1 MGQEV
6 PKDRRYTMSP
16 EWKEA
21 YTKLMDAYS
30 QWEVQDTIKD
40 LGRLKLKGAEAENY
54 MQMTRDRISRDRETY
69 KTFSTKR
76 LKELYKSWTD
86 TSKDS
91 VPEGYHLD
99 ELVRGRPTKWA

>member
-1 MGQEV
+1 
-6 PKDRRYTMSP
+6 
-16 EWKEA
+16 
-21 YTKLMDAYS
+21 
-30 QWEVQDTIKD
+30 
-40 LGRLKLKGAEAENY
+40 

-99 ELVRGRPTKWA
+99 ELVRDRPTKWA